1 MMDSTN
7 WIAVILGAVAYNAIG
22 FAWYSDMLFGKQWR
36 KESGVSKSAMSD
48 SSKMGRMMGLM
59 AVTSLLMSYVLSVI
73 YSVFQA
79 NDLAAAMTGA
89 FWVWLG
95 FIASVMLNSVTY
107 EGKSWN
113 YYAINAGYQLVGIM
127 AMGAILVSM

>member
-7 WIAVILGAVAYNAIG
+7 WVAVVLAAVAYNAVG
-22 FAWYSDMLFGKQWR
+22 YAWYSDALFGKQWR

-48 SSKMGRMMGLM
+48 SSKMGRMMAMM
-59 AVTSLLMSYVLSVI
+59 AVSSLLISYVLSVI

-79 NDLAAAMTGA
+79 SDIGAALTGA

-127 AMGAILVSM
+127 VAGVVLVSM

>member
-7 WIAVILGAVAYNAIG
+7 WVAVVLAAVAYNAVG
-22 FAWYSDMLFGKQWR
+22 YAWYSDTLFGKQWR

-48 SSKMGRMMGLM
+48 SSQMGKMFALM
-59 AVTSLLMSYVLSVI
+59 AVSSLLISYVLSVI
-73 YSVFQA
+73 YNVFQA
-79 NDLAAAMTGA
+79 TDISAALTGA

-95 FIASVMLNSVTY
+95 FIASVLLNSVTY

-113 YYAINAGYQLVGIM
+113 YFAINAGYQLVGIM
-127 AMGAILVSM
+127 VAGVVLVSL